1 MPDKSA
7 RQHSQHVKGDVER
20 GQGHHEG
27 TFGIQSLDLLGR
39 KVLGDGGRA
48 LSGLIAAFGPTIAAA
63 EGSELAVHA
72 AALRAAGIHNI
83 IVVTGYFHALIEAEL
98 NEQGVGIVRNPKP
111 EDGQQAS
118 VRLGL
123 SQLREPFDFSFIT
136 LADQHLLA
144 AADFIELIHAFS
156 DRQPKTDIRYPLV
169 NGQRGNPVAIS
180 KDVVSTIVAAPASV
194 TCKGFIQEHPER
206 VDPYPTDNDHFIL
219 DIDTTEDLAAF
230 KTRTGIELQRPA

>member
-1 MPDKSA
+1 MREQQANPRSLKPAAVLLAAGEGSRLGGMPKSLLTLN
-7 RQHSQHVKGDVER
+7 G
-20 GQGHHEG
+20 
-27 TFGIQSLDLLGR
+27 QSLLKR
-39 KVLGDGGRA
+39 Q
-48 LSGLIAAFGPTIAAA
+48 I
-63 EGSELAVHA
+63 

-136 LADQHLLA
+136 LADQPFLA

-156 DRQPKTDIRYPLV
+156 DRQPTTDIRYPLV

-206 VDPYPTDNDHFIL
+206 VDPYPTDNEHFIL
-219 DIDTTEDLAAF
+219 DIDTAEDLAAF
-230 KTRTGIELQRPA
+230 KTRTGIELQRPT